1 MNKWKK
7 AFLILV
13 GLDVF
18 IILLIIALLV
28 IPFQESEKLP
38 KNPRQLTSEKPVFTV
53 QADKQQLVKWVNAE
67 IAKHPSGNLS
77 YQVDLSDTLDINGE
91 LKVLGINVPFAMSFH
106 PDVDRLG
113 NIVLREKE
121 IKLGRLALPAS
132 EVLKFIRA
140 GSGLP
145 KWITVLPDK
154 QEIYVDMNRIV
165 TQDRFYLK
173 AKTMDLPNNRIF
185 FNVYRKD

>member
-1 MNKWKK
+1 
-7 AFLILV
+7 
-13 GLDVF
+13 
-18 IILLIIALLV
+18 
-28 IPFQESEKLP
+28 
-38 KNPRQLTSEKPVFTV
+38 
-53 QADKQQLVKWVNAE
+53 
-67 IAKHPSGNLS
+67 
-77 YQVDLSDTLDINGE
+77 
-91 LKVLGINVPFAMSFH
+91 
-106 PDVDRLG
+106 
-113 NIVLREKE
+113 
-121 IKLGRLALPAS
+121 LALPAS

-165 TQDRFYLK
+165 IQDRFYLK